1 MDESLSI
8 NSEKPFLN
16 DDDDFPLDTITLVDD
31 DNVEREFEV
40 LDFIQEF
47 GRKFYALTLKTGTPE
62 ENSLNDNAELARTG
76 SNQGNC
82 SEDNLYFIFEVV
94 EKNGKEELIEVDDDN
109 LLDELSKK
117 FETRLGN
124 I

>member
-1 MDESLSI
+1 MDKSLSM
-8 NSEKPFLN
+8 NSKKPFLD

-31 DNVEREFEV
+31 NNVEREFEV

-47 GRKFYALTLKTGTPE
+47 GRKFYALTLKTGSPE
-62 ENSLNDNAELARTG
+62 GSSLNNNAELAGTE
-76 SNQGNC
+76 SNQDDC
-82 SEDNLYFIFEVV
+82 SEDDLYFIFEVV
-94 EKNGKEELIEVDDDN
+94 EKNGEEELVEVDDN
-109 LLDELSKK
+109 KLLDELSSK

>member
-1 MDESLSI
+1 MDESLSM
-8 NSEKPFLN
+8 NSKKPFLD

-31 DNVEREFEV
+31 NNVEREFEV

-62 ENSLNDNAELARTG
+62 ENSLNNSAELAKTEL
-76 SNQGNC
+76 NQDDC
-82 SEDNLYFIFEVV
+82 SEDDLYFVFEVV
-94 EKNGKEELIEVDDDN
+94 EKNGEEELVEVDDDK
-109 LLDELSKK
+109 LLDELSSK

>member
-1 MDESLSI
+1 MDESLSM
-8 NSEKPFLN
+8 NSKKPFLD

-31 DNVEREFEV
+31 NNVEREFEV

-47 GRKFYALTLKTGTPE
+47 GRKFYALTLKTGSPE
-62 ENSLNDNAELARTG
+62 ENNLNNNAELARTR
-76 SNQGNC
+76 SNQDDC
-82 SEDNLYFIFEVV
+82 SEDDLYFIFEVV
-94 EKNGKEELIEVDDDN
+94 EKNGEEELVEVDDDK
-109 LLDELSKK
+109 LLDELSSK

>member
-1 MDESLSI
+1 MNESLPI
-8 NSEKPFLN
+8 NSEKSFLN
-16 DDDDFPLDTITLVDD
+16 NDDDFPLDIITLVDD

-40 LDFIQEF
+40 LDFIQVF
-47 GRKFYALTLKTGTPE
+47 GRKFYALMLKNGSPE
-62 ENSLNDNAELARTG
+62 ENNLNNNAELDGTG
-76 SNQGNC
+76 SSQGNC

-94 EKNGKEELIEVDDDN
+94 EKNGKEELVEVDDDK

>member
-1 MDESLSI
+1 MDESLPIS
-8 NSEKPFLN
+8 SEKPFLN
-16 DDDDFPLDTITLVDD
+16 DDDDFPLDIITLVDD
-31 DNVEREFEV
+31 DNVAREFEV

-47 GRKFYALTLKTGTPE
+47 GRKFYALMLKNGSPE
-62 ENSLNDNAELARTG
+62 ENNLNNNAELDESG

-94 EKNGKEELIEVDDDN
+94 EKNGKEELVEVDDDE
-109 LLDELSKK
+109 LLDELSQK

>member
-1 MDESLSI
+1 MDESLPIS
-8 NSEKPFLN
+8 SEKPFLN
-16 DDDDFPLDTITLVDD
+16 DDDDFPLDIITLVDD
-31 DNVEREFEV
+31 DNVAREFEV

-47 GRKFYALTLKTGTPE
+47 GRKFYALTLKTGSPE
-62 ENSLNDNAELARTG
+62 ENNLNNNAELDETG
-76 SNQGNC
+76 SSQGNC

-94 EKNGKEELIEVDDDN
+94 EKNGKEELVEVDDDK